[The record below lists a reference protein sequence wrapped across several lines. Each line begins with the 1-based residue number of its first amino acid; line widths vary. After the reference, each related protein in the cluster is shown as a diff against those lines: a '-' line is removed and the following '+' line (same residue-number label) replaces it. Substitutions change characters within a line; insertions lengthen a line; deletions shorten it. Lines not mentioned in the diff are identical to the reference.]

1 MTGPHKKA
9 QGKVEPQA
17 DASYMIDGNYAQE
30 GESIV
35 RKGGQLSKF
44 QAYRKDRER
53 RTSVALSAIEK
64 AGPEAALIRCRA
76 LARQIQSDLLN
87 KKPDQFV
94 NALSLANFQVS
105 LERAVSVLEQKIQ
118 PSSTEKPTPATVSAR
133 RRALA

>member
-1 MTGPHKKA
+1 MVK
-9 QGKVEPQA
+9 
-17 DASYMIDGNYAQE
+17 GNYARE
-30 GESIV
+30 GKSIM
-35 RKGGQLSKF
+35 RKGGQSSEF
-44 QAYRKDRER
+44 QAYLEDRKR
-53 RTSVALSAIEK
+53 RIKVALSAIEK
-64 AGPEAALIRCRA
+64 AGPEATLNRCRA

-94 NALSLANFQVS
+94 NALSLADFQVS

>member
-1 MTGPHKKA
+1 M
-9 QGKVEPQA
+9 
-17 DASYMIDGNYAQE
+17 
-30 GESIV
+30 
-35 RKGGQLSKF
+35 RKGGQSSEF
-44 QAYRKDRER
+44 QAYLEDRKR
-53 RTSVALSAIEK
+53 RIKVALSAIEK
-64 AGPEAALIRCRA
+64 AGPEATLNRCRA

-133 RRALA
+133 RRALAGRITFF